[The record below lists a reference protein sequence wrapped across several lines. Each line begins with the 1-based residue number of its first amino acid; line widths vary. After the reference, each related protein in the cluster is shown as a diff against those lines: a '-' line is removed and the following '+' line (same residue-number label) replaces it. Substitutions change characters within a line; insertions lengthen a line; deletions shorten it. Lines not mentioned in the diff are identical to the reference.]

1 MLLLLLLAVLCG
13 SVLVGGS
20 VVTVDICWWLW
31 VMACVFTYRRDG
43 GARVQRGKSGTGCCH
58 HTTAAAT
65 SLGPA
70 S

>member
-20 VVTVDICWWLW
+20 VVTVGIAGGCG
-31 VMACVFTYRRDG
+31 FTYRRDG
-43 GARVQRGKSGTGCCH
+43 GARVQRGKGATGCWH
-58 HTTAAAT
+58 HATAAAA